1 MILCFLHFHNN
12 STAAKAAIVATT
24 VMAET
29 MRRAGMPT
37 TAAMAAPAETV
48 QDSSREG
55 KDVGGNDSDNTSDGS
70 NSVNGGE
77 GTDCSNSRNGG
88 ERWQRP
94 QK

>member
-48 QDSSREG
+48 QAQWQ
-55 KDVGGNDSDNTSDGS
+55 GGQG
-70 NSVNGGE
+70 
-77 GTDCSNSRNGG
+77 
-88 ERWQRP
+88 W
-94 QK
+94 